1 MFELIKNIKL
11 LSCFLIG
18 VGLILSSCAK
28 PTSGTGSG
36 KMLSL
41 DPGYKY
47 KIEKIDISDEKQ
59 YEVDVKKML
68 RSALEKTLQDKN
80 MLWDG
85 SPDKKYYG
93 ISLRII
99 DYEMGNAFKRW
110 LLPTYG
116 STILS
121 VHTDITDLEKN
132 EIVSF
137 MEHKQTVAAG
147 GLYSVGAWDYIFD
160 QLAKDIAIDL
170 ERKFTG
176 KEGGFFVQ
184 LDPWL
189 EKEIEVPKS
198 TVTKN
203 IYISSFQDLRSQVNI
218 IGERTALKV
227 SMGDIY
233 ANRDVLTFLR
243 EAVQNELL
251 ASGNNLTGD
260 KNSEIILSGELIK
273 FWVQTPSTLLYWD
286 IIGEIEFKL
295 IVSSPKTD
303 KSIEKIYKAQSQSR
317 TYVWP
322 TEKLLTTVV
331 ADTVKFLMYDIRKE
345 SIWTTL

>member
-1 MFELIKNIKL
+1 MIKLTKNIKL
-11 LSCFLIG
+11 LSFFLIG
-18 VGLILSSCAK
+18 IGLILSSCAK
-28 PTSGTGSG
+28 PTSGTGPG
-36 KMLSL
+36 KMLAL
-41 DPGYKY
+41 EPGYKY
-47 KIEKIDISDEKQ
+47 KIETIDITDEVQ
-59 YEVDVKKML
+59 FEVDVKEML
-68 RSALEKTLQDKN
+68 RIALEKSLQDKN

-137 MEHKQTVAAG
+137 MEHKQTIAAG
-147 GLYSVGAWDYIFD
+147 GLYSVGAWDYVFD
-160 QLAKDIAIDL
+160 QVAKDIVIDI

-189 EKEIEVPKS
+189 EKETEVPNS
-198 TVTKN
+198 TISQK
-203 IYISSFQDLRSQVNI
+203 IHISSFQDLRSQINI
-218 IGERTALKV
+218 IGERTALNV
-227 SMGDIY
+227 PMGDIY
-233 ANRDVLTFLR
+233 ANRDVLTYVR
-243 EAVQNELL
+243 EAMQNELL
-251 ASGNNLTGD
+251 ASGNNL
-260 KNSEIILSGELIK
+260 SELKDCDIILQGDLIK
-273 FWVQTPSTLLYWD
+273 FWVQTPSTPLYWD
-286 IIGEIEFKL
+286 IIGEIEVKL
-295 IVSSPKTD
+295 IVSSPSTN

-322 TEKLLTTVV
+322 TEKLVTTVV
-331 ADTVKFLMYDIRKE
+331 ADTVKSLMFDIRKDRV
-345 SIWTTL
+345 WTTL